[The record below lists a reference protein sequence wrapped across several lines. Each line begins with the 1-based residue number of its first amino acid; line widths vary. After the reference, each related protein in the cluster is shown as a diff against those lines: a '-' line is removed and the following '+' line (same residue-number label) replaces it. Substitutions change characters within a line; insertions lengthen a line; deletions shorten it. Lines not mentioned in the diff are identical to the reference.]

1 MYKVMIAM
9 AALFLVGCGSTGR
22 SQQAQRAGGAQTA
35 QRAGGAQTMPQWDS
49 STVQTMKGTVEG
61 TRQGGQVEMIIVMLK
76 ADTGESHVVMLG
88 PKQVLDPGL
97 ASLATAT
104 PIEVT
109 GSKVKGPQRELILA
123 SKVKVGGKEYA
134 VRNDQGQLLDKD
146 GQPVKSL
153 R

>member
-1 MYKVMIAM
+1 MAMYKVMIAM
-9 AALFLVGCGSTGR
+9 AALFLVGCGGAGR
-22 SQQAQRAGGAQTA
+22 TQQPQQAQRAGGA
-35 QRAGGAQTMPQWDS
+35 RTMPQWDS
-49 STVQTMKGTVEG
+49 STVQTVKGTVDA
-61 TRQGGQVEMIIVMLK
+61 TRQGGQVEMIVVMLK
-76 ADTGESHVVMLG
+76 GDTGESHVVMLA
-88 PKQVLDPGL
+88 PKQVLDPAL

-109 GSKVKGPQRELILA
+109 GSKVKGPQRDLILA